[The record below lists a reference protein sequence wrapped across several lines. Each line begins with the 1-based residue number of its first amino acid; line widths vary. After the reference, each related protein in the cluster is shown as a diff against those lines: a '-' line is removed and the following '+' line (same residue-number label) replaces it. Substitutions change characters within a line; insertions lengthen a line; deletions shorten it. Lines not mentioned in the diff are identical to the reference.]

1 MTFTSRTS
9 LYEYERFEPLPCAGV
24 MEGVTKPVRAQ

>member
-9 LYEYERFEPLPCAGV
+9 LYEYVRFEPLPWAGV
-24 MEGVTKPVRAQ
+24 IDGVTKSVRAQ